1 MKCPRCQA
9 ENREGRRFC
18 AECGASLAIACSSC
32 GFSNEPGEKY
42 CGGCGQ
48 ALEVTA
54 APVPTPKFASPQ
66 SYTPKH
72 LAEKILTSKSA
83 LEGERKQVTVLFAD
97 LKGSMELLADRD
109 PEEARKLLDP
119 VLEHMMEAVHRY
131 EGTVNQVMGDG
142 IMALFGAPLAH
153 EDHAVRA
160 CYAALRMHESVK
172 RYAEEIQRSEGIPLQ
187 IRVGLNSGEVV
198 VRSIGND
205 LNMDYTAVGQTT
217 HLAARMEQVAMP
229 GSTVVSEQSHKLTE
243 GYFQFKGLGAAQVK
257 GVSEPLDI
265 YELLGVGPL
274 RTRLE
279 VAARRGL
286 VKFVGRQ
293 PEMEQVRRA
302 LDLAKGGRGQIV
314 GVMGEPGVGKSRL
327 FYEFKVLEHSGCLV
341 LQAFSVSH
349 GKAYPYLPLI
359 ELLKD
364 YFQITLQDGEET
376 RREKVAGKV
385 VVLDRTLENTLP
397 YLFFLLGISEL
408 GSSLQQMDAQ
418 IRRQRTFEA
427 IKRLLLRGS
436 LNQPLILV
444 FEDLHWVDSETQAF
458 LDILSESVA
467 SARILLLVNYR
478 PEYQHSWV
486 RKTYYTQLRLDPLGP
501 EDAQELLTALL
512 GDGARLTSVRRLI
525 LEKTEGNPFFME
537 EVVQT
542 LAEEKAL
549 LGERGNYR
557 MELPASELQIP
568 PTVQVTLAARIDRL
582 GSNEKELLQ
591 SLAVI
596 GRQFSLNLL
605 KGVVDEPEEELHQLL
620 SNLQSREFIYEQP
633 ACPEVEYVFKHALT
647 QEVVYNSIL
656 MERRRVLHERTA
668 QAIERLY
675 RDQLEE
681 HYSDLAHHY
690 SSSGNTEKAV
700 EYLKLAGQQAVRR
713 SANAEAIGYLS
724 TALELLKTLPDTPE
738 RTQQELTLQITLGVP
753 LIATRGHGV
762 PEVEKAYTRAREL
775 CQQVGETPQLFPAL
789 VGLWRFYILRA
800 ELRTSRELA
809 EQIMSLAQNVQD
821 HGLLLEAHRAM
832 GATLFSLGEI
842 AQSQAHLERA
852 VARYNPQ
859 KHHSHAFLYGVDPGV
874 YSLSFS
880 AHALWL
886 LGYPDQALKRMQE
899 AITLAR
905 SLSHPFSLAFAL
917 NMGSR
922 IHQYRRELPAVQ
934 ELTEALIALA
944 NEQGF
949 QVFQADATVM
959 RGWVMAEQ
967 EQVAEGIAQMRQGL
981 AALRTTGIELNRTY
995 FLTLLIEACGKAGQ
1009 IEEGVIT
1016 LAEALDTVNNN
1027 GERWYE
1033 AELYRIKGELL
1044 LAREGKNQKA
1054 KSKKEAVSEA
1064 ETCFSKAIDIARS
1077 QSAKSLEL
1085 RAVTS
1090 LSRLW
1095 QKQGK
1100 KQEVCKQLA
1109 EIYNWFTEGFDTADL
1124 KEAKA
1129 LLEEL
1134 S

>member
-1 MKCPRCQA
+1 
-9 ENREGRRFC
+9 
-18 AECGASLAIACSSC
+18 
-32 GFSNEPGEKY
+32 
-42 CGGCGQ
+42 
-48 ALEVTA
+48 
-54 APVPTPKFASPQ
+54 
-66 SYTPKH
+66 
-72 LAEKILTSKSA
+72 
-83 LEGERKQVTVLFAD
+83 
-97 LKGSMELLADRD
+97 
-109 PEEARKLLDP
+109 
-119 VLEHMMEAVHRY
+119 MMEAVHRY

-153 EDHAVRA
+153 EDHAARA

-205 LNMDYTAVGQTT
+205 LHMDYTAVGQTT

-243 GYFQFKGLGAAQVK
+243 GFFQFKGLGAAQVK

-265 YELLGVGPL
+265 YELVDVGPL

-286 VKFVGRQ
+286 VRFVGRQ
-293 PEMEQVRRA
+293 PEMEQMRRA

-327 FYEFKVLEHSGCLV
+327 FYEFKILEQSGCLV
-341 LQAFSVSH
+341 MQAFSASH

-364 YFQITLQDGEET
+364 YFQITPQDGEQT

-385 VVLDRTLENTLP
+385 VVLDRTLEDTLP
-397 YLFFLLGISEL
+397 YLFFLLGISEQ

-436 LNQPLILV
+436 LIQALLLV
-444 FEDLHWVDSETQAF
+444 FEDLHWVDGETQAF
-458 LDILSESVA
+458 LDFLSESVA

-486 RKTYYTQLRLDPLGP
+486 RKTYYSQLRLDPLGS

-512 GDGARLTSVRRLI
+512 GDGARLTAVRTLI

-542 LAEEKAL
+542 LAEEKVL
-549 LGERGNYR
+549 LGERGDYR
-557 MELPASELQIP
+557 MEKPASELQIP
-568 PTVQVTLAARIDRL
+568 ATVQVALAARIDRL
-582 GSNEKELLQ
+582 GVKEKELLQ
-591 SLAVI
+591 TLAVI
-596 GRQFSLNLL
+596 GRQFSFNLL
-605 KGVVDEPEEELHQLL
+605 KGVVDDPEEELYQLL
-620 SNLQSREFIYEQP
+620 SHLQGGEFIYEQP
-633 ACPEVEYVFKHALT
+633 TIPDVEYVFKHALT
-647 QEVVYNSIL
+647 QEVAYNSVL
-656 MERRRVLHERTA
+656 VERRRILHERTA
-668 QAIERLY
+668 QAMERVY

-690 SSSGNTEKAV
+690 SRSENTEKAV
-700 EYLKLAGQQAVRR
+700 DYLKLAGQQAVQR
-713 SANAEAIGYLS
+713 SANAEAVSYLT
-724 TALELLKTLPDTPE
+724 TALELLKKLPDTPE
-738 RTQQELTLQITLGVP
+738 RKQRELTLQITLGVP
-753 LIATRGHGV
+753 LVATKGHGA
-762 PEVEKAYTRAREL
+762 PEMEKAYTRAREL
-775 CQQVGETPQLFPAL
+775 CQQVGETPQLFPVL
-789 VGLWRFYILRA
+789 FGLWRFYSLRA
-800 ELRTSRELA
+800 DSRTTRELA
-809 EQIMSLAQNVQD
+809 EQLMSLARNTQD
-821 HGLLLEAHRAM
+821 PELLLEAHRAM
-832 GATLFSLGEI
+832 GATLFYLGEVVP
-842 AQSQAHLERA
+842 AQAHLERA
-852 VARYNPQ
+852 IALYDPQ
-859 KHHSHAFLYGVDPGV
+859 QHRSHAFLYGIDPGV
-874 YSLSFS
+874 YSLT
-880 AHALWL
+880 HLPTPLWL

-905 SLSHPFSLAFAL
+905 SISHPFSLAFA
-917 NMGSR
+917 MSHASR
-922 IHQYRRELPAVQ
+922 IHEHRREIPAYQ
-934 ELTEALIALA
+934 ELTEALMALA
-944 NEQGF
+944 NDQGVP
-949 QVFQADATVM
+949 QWWARGNIL
-959 RGWVMAEQ
+959 RGWAMVEQ
-967 EQVAEGIAQMRQGL
+967 EQFAEGIAQMRQGL
-981 AALRTTGIELNRTY
+981 AAFRPGGVELYRPY
-995 FLTLLIEACGKAGQ
+995 YLILLAEACGKAGQ
-1009 IEEGVIT
+1009 IEEGLNT
-1016 LAEALDTVNNN
+1016 LAEALDTVNRT

-1044 LAREGKNQKA
+1044 LVREGKKA
-1054 KSKKEAVSEA
+1054 KGKKEAVLEA
-1064 ETCFSKAIDIARS
+1064 EACFSKAIDLARS

-1085 RAVTS
+1085 RAVRS

-1095 QKQGK
+1095 QKQDK
-1100 KQEVCKQLA
+1100 KDEARKLLQ
-1109 EIYNWFTEGFDTADL
+1109 EIYGWFTEGFDTADL